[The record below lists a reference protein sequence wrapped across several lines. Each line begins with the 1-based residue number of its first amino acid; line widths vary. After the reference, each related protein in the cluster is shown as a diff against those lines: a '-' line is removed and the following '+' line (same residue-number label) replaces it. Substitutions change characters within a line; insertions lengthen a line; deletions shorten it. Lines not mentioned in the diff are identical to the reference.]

1 MNSNLDQEA
10 ATQGFDTKDDNN
22 RGFPKKDVYWG
33 ITSHGESRT
42 YVQNTLSSRKT

>member
-10 ATQGFDTKDDNN
+10 ATQGFDTNDNN

-42 YVQNTLSSRKT
+42 YVQNT